1 MGAHSPLHE
10 SKAKEP
16 YTVQKNNKKVSAHK
30 IKLNLNNRL
39 NSK

>member
-1 MGAHSPLHE
+1 MEAHSPLHE

-16 YTVQKNNKKVSAHK
+16 YTVQKKNTKVSAHK
-30 IKLNLNNRL
+30 LNLNSTL